1 MFCDINCKMSAL
13 LKNNLRNYRKS
24 VLRRQTTGR
33 ISSCGIWARRKFLIF
48 LVTLLCDVM
57 IVIRDQ
63 DVSSFTQKRW
73 EYVFM
78 SHDFWYFISESLQ
91 SMRMFERINTK
102 YLKFCC
108 RKFKVLVTQHVW
120 RIESTWN
127 RIKSGLSAIY

>member
-24 VLRRQTTGR
+24 VVRRQTTGR

-63 DVSSFTQKRW
+63 NVIIIYTEALGICLHESRFLVLYKWISPKHANVWTNKYKIFKILLSQIQSFGNATCLTYR
-73 EYVFM
+73 
-78 SHDFWYFISESLQ
+78 
-91 SMRMFERINTK
+91 K
-102 YLKFCC
+102 YLK
-108 RKFKVLVTQHVW
+108 
-120 RIESTWN
+120 SD
-127 RIKSGLSAIY
+127 